1 MKKIFCKNIFLFVT
15 FNLLS
20 LIICSQKLR
29 DWYQN
34 VKSVSYKCKP
44 ETNFDLKDSVPLLQV
59 VDCEEKG
66 AIYNYEIK
74 VQ

>member
-1 MKKIFCKNIFLFVT
+1 MVSKNSFVLLTLNLF
-15 FNLLS
+15 S
-20 LIICSQKLR
+20 LVICSQKLR